1 MQALVDLHIHS
12 CLSPCA
18 DEDMTPWNIV
28 GMARLKGLDAV
39 AICDHNAALNLPA
52 AMKAG
57 REYGVCVVPGL
68 EVTSRE
74 DVHLLC
80 YFPLVEQALEMGVR
94 VWEKQK
100 KIRNKPAL
108 FGTQYQ
114 VDEDDGICGQVEHL
128 LLNACSMDLEEVAAT
143 AWQMGGVMVPA
154 HINKGANSL
163 LPTLGFLPVTPAM
176 PTVEIYKTRPHSA
189 LGRLCLV
196 SSDAH
201 QLGDILEAGHP
212 LSCAA
217 ITPQG
222 IVEALRCGEPIAKSP
237 ERSAP

>member
-1 MQALVDLHIHS
+1 MRALVDLHIHS

-80 YFPLVEQALEMGVR
+80 YFPLEMGAR

-100 KIRNKPAL
+100 KIRNKPSL

-114 VDEDDGICGQVEHL
+114 VDEDDGVCGQVEHL

-143 AWQMGGVMVPA
+143 ARQLGGVMVPA

-163 LPTLGFLPVTPAM
+163 LPTLGFLPVEPAM

-201 QLGDILEAGHP
+201 QLGDILEEGHS
-212 LSCAA
+212 LFCAA

-222 IVEALRCGEPIAKSP
+222 IVEALLAGEPIAQSP

>member
-1 MQALVDLHIHS
+1 M
-12 CLSPCA
+12 
-18 DEDMTPWNIV
+18 
-28 GMARLKGLDAV
+28 
-39 AICDHNAALNLPA
+39 
-52 AMKAG
+52 
-57 REYGVCVVPGL
+57 
-68 EVTSRE
+68 
-74 DVHLLC
+74 
-80 YFPLVEQALEMGVR
+80 
-94 VWEKQK
+94 
-100 KIRNKPAL
+100 
-108 FGTQYQ
+108 
-114 VDEDDGICGQVEHL
+114 DEDDRVCGQVEHL
-128 LLNACSMDLEEVAAT
+128 LLTACSMDLEEVAAT
-143 AWQMGGVMVPA
+143 ARQLGGVMVPA